1 LSQRRFLII
10 KIIVIVMLA
19 ALIWRLY
26 DMQIINGE
34 GYKNL
39 SDQRVSANIIQEAPR
54 GEITDRNG
62 KVLVTNRKGYS
73 IKLQKTDLDDSE
85 LNVMLLKLFNIL
97 ENGGVNISDSFPV
110 TMEKPYE
117 FTLEGEALQK
127 WFSQRKSVSYGMTAP
142 EVFEFYRDA
151 YGISGEFG
159 DADIRKLTGVR
170 FDMNVSGF
178 SRTVAFEL
186 CSDVSPI
193 VISIIK
199 ENQDQFPGVT
209 VTEEFLRE
217 YPNGSVA
224 AHILGRVGKIYRE
237 EYVEL
242 SEKGYRMNDLVG
254 KEGIEKVC
262 EEYLRGT
269 DGSKNI
275 YHGEE
280 ADLIG
285 MENEV
290 AAVPGNYVVTTIDY
304 NLQKMAEESLAR
316 NIKSISEAGQNKE
329 KRGAEADSGAAVVID
344 VKTGE
349 VLALATYPTYNP
361 QTFNVDYNSL
371 LEDPA
376 KPLWNRAISG
386 TYTPGSTFKPLTAI
400 AALSTGAI
408 TGNEKIACEGV
419 YKFYKD
425 YQPKCWIWSEQ
436 RKTHELINVSEAIK
450 NSCNCFFYETGRRVG
465 IDAINNYAKA
475 VGLGEK
481 TGIELSEEVSGNVS
495 GPEYKKT
502 LYDNPQDQKWVGGD
516 VIQTAIG
523 QSYTSVT
530 PIGLANYVATI
541 ANGGTRYRTRII
553 KSVHS
558 TNNGSLV
565 YESKPVVS
573 GVLDISKE
581 NMEYVKSGMLGVTDQ
596 GSASAIFHDYPVAIG
611 GKTGTAQI
619 SKNASNN
626 ALFISF
632 APFDEPEIA
641 VCVVIEHGYRG
652 ANAAYVARDIF
663 DEYFGLNETQ
673 QQGGE
678 VNNPASSEGYSELL
692 P

>member
-1 LSQRRFLII
+1 MSQRRFFVI
-10 KIIVIVMLA
+10 KIIVLAMLV

-26 DMQIINGE
+26 NMQIINGE

-39 SDQRVSANIIQEAPR
+39 SDQRISANITQEAPR

-73 IKLQKTDLDDSE
+73 IKLQKTELSDNE
-85 LNVMLLKLFNIL
+85 LNAMLLKLFNIL
-97 ENGGVNISDSFPV
+97 ENGGIAVTDTFPL
-110 TMEKPYE
+110 TEDKPYQ
-117 FTLEGEALQK
+117 FTLEGEALEK
-127 WFSQRKSVSYGMTAP
+127 WFSQRKSVTYGMTAE
-142 EVFEFYRDA
+142 EVFEFYRNA
-151 YGISGEFG
+151 YGVSE
-159 DADIRKLTGVR
+159 DLDEKVARKLIGVR

-178 SRTVAFEL
+178 SRTTAFEL
-186 CSDVSPI
+186 SSDVSPI

-237 EYVEL
+237 EYEEL
-242 SEKGYRMNDLVG
+242 SEKGYKINDLVG
-254 KEGIEKVC
+254 KEGLEKIC
-262 EEYLRGT
+262 EDYLRGT

-275 YHGEE
+275 YHGED

-285 MENEV
+285 TENEIP
-290 AAVPGNYVVTTIDY
+290 AVPGNYVVTTIDY
-304 NLQKMAEESLAR
+304 NLQKAAEDSLAR
-316 NIKSISEAGQNKE
+316 NISLIAESGAGKE
-329 KRGAEADSGAAVVID
+329 RRGADADSGAAVVLD

-361 QTFNVDYNSL
+361 ETFNIDYNNL
-371 LEDPA
+371 LNDPA

-408 TGNEKIACEGV
+408 TGDEKIPCDGI

-465 IDAINNYAKA
+465 IDAINKYAKS

-481 TGIELSEEVSGNVS
+481 TGIELTEEVSGNVAS
-495 GPEYKKT
+495 PEYKKS
-502 LYDNPQDQKWVGGD
+502 LYENPQDQKWVGGD
-516 VIQTAIG
+516 VIQAAIG

-530 PIGLANYVATI
+530 PIGLANYTATI
-541 ANGGTRYRTRII
+541 ANGGTRYRTRLI

-558 TNNGSLV
+558 TTNGSLV

-573 GVLDISKE
+573 GVLDISAE
-581 NMEYVKSGMLGVTDQ
+581 NLATVKSGMLGVTDE
-596 GSASAIFHDYPVAIG
+596 GSASAIFHGYPVSIG

-619 SKNASNN
+619 SRTTSNN
-626 ALFISF
+626 ALFVSF

-641 VCVVIEHGYRG
+641 VCVIIEHGYRG

-663 DEYFGLNETQ
+663 DEYFGLNNE
-673 QQGGE
+673 
-678 VNNPASSEGYSELL
+678 NSEEGTEDTPPLAEGNSELL

>member
-1 LSQRRFLII
+1 MSRRRFLVI
-10 KIIVIVMLA
+10 KIMVIIMLL
-19 ALIWRLY
+19 ALVWRLY
-26 DMQIINGE
+26 NMQIINGD

-39 SDQRVSANIIQEAPR
+39 SDQRISANITSEAPR

-73 IKLQKTDLDDSE
+73 IKLQKTELDNNQ

-97 ENGGVNISDSFPV
+97 ENGGIEYSDSFPI
-110 TMEKPYE
+110 TYEKPYQ
-117 FTLEGEALQK
+117 FTLEGEALEK
-127 WFSQRKSVSYGMTAP
+127 WFSRLKSVSYGMSAE
-142 EVFEFYRDA
+142 EVFDFYRKA
-151 YGISGEFG
+151 YGVSEDFSDY
-159 DADIRKLTGVR
+159 DARKLTGVR

-186 CSDVSPI
+186 CTDVSPTI
-193 VISIIK
+193 ISVIK
-199 ENQDQFPGVT
+199 ENQDQFPGIT

-217 YPNGSVA
+217 YPEGQVA

-237 EYVEL
+237 EYEEL
-242 SEKGYRMNDLVG
+242 SEKGYKMNDLVG
-254 KEGIEKVC
+254 KEGIEKIC
-262 EEYLRGT
+262 ENFLKGK

-275 YHGEE
+275 YHGED

-285 MENEV
+285 MADEV

-304 NLQKMAEESLAR
+304 NLQKAAEESLAK
-316 NIKSISEAGQNKE
+316 NIQEISANGQNKDR
-329 KRGAEADSGAAVVID
+329 RGADADSGAAVVID

-349 VLALATYPTYNP
+349 VLALASYPTYNP
-361 QTFNVDYNSL
+361 ETFNTDYNAL

-400 AALSTGAI
+400 AALSEGAI
-408 TGNEKIACEGV
+408 TSSEKIACEGV
-419 YKFYKD
+419 YTFYQD
-425 YQPKCWIWSEQ
+425 FQPKCWIWSEQ
-436 RKTHELINVSEAIK
+436 RKTHEHINVSEAIK
-450 NSCNCFFYETGRRVG
+450 NSCNCFFYETGRRLG
-465 IDAINNYAKA
+465 IDAINKYAKA

-481 TGIELSEEVSGNVS
+481 TGIELPEEVSGNIS
-495 GPEYKKT
+495 SPEYKKI
-502 LYDNPQDQKWVGGD
+502 LYDDPRNQKWFGGD

-523 QSYTSVT
+523 QSFTNVT
-530 PIGLANYVATI
+530 PIGLANYAATI
-541 ANGGTRYRTRII
+541 ANGGTRYSTHII
-553 KSVHS
+553 KSVHA
-558 TNNGSLV
+558 TENGSLV
-565 YESKPVVS
+565 YESKPTVAGSLEISPENLDVV
-573 GVLDISKE
+573 K
-581 NMEYVKSGMLGVTDQ
+581 KGMLGVTDE

-619 SKNASNN
+619 NRNSSNN
-626 ALFISF
+626 ALFVSF

-663 DEYFGLNETQ
+663 DEYFGIGNENSQ
-673 QQGGE
+673 E
-678 VNNPASSEGYSELL
+678 NSPAGTGVSGNIGELL